1 MPPLAVR
8 QALDVIAQALDAA
21 GITDG
26 RLEARL
32 LLAHALQVD
41 QAGLLC
47 DRDLLIDRR
56 IFEPLLARRL
66 AREPL
71 AFITGCV
78 GFWTLSIA
86 TSPATLVPRA
96 DSETVVEAALAAF
109 PGRDMGCVLDL
120 GTGTGCLLLAL
131 LSECPRAF
139 GVGVDRVELA
149 AQLAARNAAAN
160 GLAGRAAFIC
170 GDWATSLSGA
180 FDLILSNPPYI
191 PTRDIAGLMPEV
203 AHYEPG
209 TALDGGADGLD
220 AYRLVIAAVSSMLT
234 QDGAAVLELGIG
246 QAEAVAAIA
255 AVAGFRVEAVRS
267 DLGGME
273 RAIVLRRALP
283 QKNHLA
289 PGQDAVSFSS
299 HGRDGR

>member
-1 MPPLAVR
+1 
-8 QALDVIAQALDAA
+8 LDAA
-21 GITDG
+21 GIAGG
-26 RLEARL
+26 RFEARL
-32 LLAHALQVD
+32 LLAHALRVD
-41 QAGLLC
+41 QAGLLR
-47 DRDLLIDRR
+47 DRDLMIETGV
-56 IFEPLLARRL
+56 FQPLLARRL

-109 PGRDMGCVLDL
+109 PGRKMGRILDL
-120 GTGTGCLLLAL
+120 GTGTGCLLLAV
-131 LSECPRAF
+131 LSECPGAF
-139 GVGVDRVELA
+139 GVGVDHVEQA
-149 AQLAARNAAAN
+149 THLAARNAAAN
-160 GLAGRAAFIC
+160 ALAGRAAFLC

-191 PTRDIAGLMPEV
+191 PTRDIAELMPEV
-203 AHYEPG
+203 ACYEPS

-234 QDGAAVLELGIG
+234 PDGAAVLELGLG

-255 AVAGFRVEAVRS
+255 TIAGLRVEAVRC
-267 DLGGME
+267 DLGGIE

-289 PGQDAVSFSS
+289 LGQDAVSFLS